1 MYDYLIVGS
10 GLYGAICARLLTDAG
25 KKVWVVER
33 RSHIGGN
40 VYTEEQDGITIHK
53 YGAHIFH
60 CSNQAIW
67 DFVNRFATFR
77 PFINRPVSIVR
88 GKLYSLPFNMLTF
101 NQIWGVTD
109 PEEAQAIIER
119 ERLVLDREPAN
130 LEEQA
135 LSLVGTTIYE
145 LLIKSYTKKQWQKDP
160 TELPAW
166 IIKRLPLRFTYDNNY
181 FNDTY
186 QGIPDGG
193 YTRLIE
199 GLLDGIRVDT
209 SVDFLLHR
217 SDLRSRARDVIYTGA
232 LDEFFDYDLGILEYR
247 GLRFEHDVFPSQNVL
262 GNAVVN
268 YGDEE
273 VAYTRR
279 IEHRHFSPT
288 RSDISVVTREYP
300 ANWRPG
306 DIPFY
311 PINSQENEA
320 LHKQYLDRFLAQEG
334 YQCGGRL
341 ADYRYY
347 DMHQVVG
354 SAMHFFNKNAMNNF
368 IE

>member
-10 GLYGAICARLLTDAG
+10 GLYGAVCARLLTDAG

-33 RSHIGGN
+33 RPHVGGN
-40 VYTEEQDGITIHK
+40 VYTEEQEGITIHK

-60 CSNQAIW
+60 CSNQEIW
-67 DFVNRFATFR
+67 KFVNRFANFR
-77 PFINRPVSIVR
+77 PFINRPMSIAR

-109 PEEAQAIIER
+109 PKEAQAIIEK
-119 ERLVLDREPAN
+119 ERLVLDRDPAN

-135 LSLVGTTIYE
+135 LTLVGATIYE
-145 LLIKSYTKKQWQKDP
+145 LLIKGYTKKQWQKDP
-160 TELPAW
+160 KELPAW

-181 FNDTY
+181 FNDIY

-193 YTRLIE
+193 YTRMIE
-199 GLLDGIRVDT
+199 GLLSGIRVDT
-209 SVDFLLHR
+209 SVDYLRNR
-217 SDLRSRARDVIYTGA
+217 SDFGAVARNIIYTGA
-232 LDEFFDYDLGILEYR
+232 LDEYFNYDIGVLEYR
-247 GLRFEHDVFPSQNVL
+247 GLRFEHDIVESENVL
-262 GNAVVN
+262 GNAVIN

-273 VAYTRR
+273 VPYTRK

-288 RSDISVVTREYP
+288 QSPVSIVTREYP
-300 ANWRPG
+300 ETWQPG

-311 PINSQENEA
+311 PINSSENSN
-320 LHKQYLDRFLAQEG
+320 LHKKYLDRYEEQKG
-334 YQCGGRL
+334 YFCGGRL

-354 SAMHFFNKNAMNNF
+354 SAMQFVSKA
-368 IE
+368 IGVE